1 MHAVVS
7 AGLQCRN
14 VMPIVTLA
22 LLLLVFGL
30 SAGCENQLPA
40 YPADLSYP
48 ARADP
53 LVTEQLAEIPAKP
66 DDPGQLS
73 TILTSLKDA
82 KDRQL
87 VLEPSHL
94 KPEQS
99 DRIDALLEKM
109 FGTPAEPKISAKGVK
124 GFDDDTQK
132 AVAEAVKNL
141 KLDSDTLARGSALYR
156 LHCLHCHGLSGN
168 GRGPTAAW
176 VNPHPRDYRSGVF
189 KFTSSSQPDKERKP
203 RRDDLVRTLKS
214 GIEGTSM
221 PSFGLLPNQD
231 IEDLV
236 SYVIHLS
243 IRGQLEFN
251 LMRDLLSGTGAD
263 QSFEDKASDNLQ
275 FILKGWNGADRFL
288 IRPEG
293 MARVSSAEDRKKS
306 IENGW
311 KLFRDTSAAGCIS
324 CHKDYGRQSLYFYDA
339 WGTIGRPTDLT
350 LGVYR
355 GGRRPVDFYW
365 RIHSG
370 VNGSNMPAFYKS
382 LKAQEIWD
390 LVNFVQILPYPK
402 QRSEY
407 GIDID

>member
-1 MHAVVS
+1 MLT
-7 AGLQCRN
+7 AGSKCGKI
-14 VMPIVTLA
+14 MPGVLLT
-22 LLLLVFGL
+22 LLLAVLGL

-40 YPADLSYP
+40 YPADLPYP
-48 ARADP
+48 TRTDP
-53 LVTEQLAEIPAKP
+53 LVTEQIAEIPAKP

-82 KDRQL
+82 KDRQS
-87 VLEPSHL
+87 VLNPGQL
-94 KPEQS
+94 KPQQS
-99 DRIDALLEKM
+99 DRIDALLDQM
-109 FGTPAEPKISAKGVK
+109 FGTPAEPKVSAKGIK
-124 GFDDDTQK
+124 GFDEDTQK
-132 AVAEAVKNL
+132 ALAETVKNL
-141 KLDSDTLARGSALYR
+141 KLDSETLARGSVLYR

-168 GRGPTAAW
+168 GRGPTASW

-203 RRDDLVRTLKS
+203 RRDDLARTLRS

-221 PSFGLLPNQD
+221 PSFGLLPSQD
-231 IEDLV
+231 IDDLV

-275 FILKGWNGADRFL
+275 FILKGWNQADQFL

-293 MARVSSAEDRKKS
+293 VARASSEEDRRKS

-311 KLFRDTSAAGCIS
+311 KLFKDTSAAGCIS

-355 GGRRPVDFYW
+355 GGRRPIDFYW

-390 LVNFVQILPYPK
+390 LVNFVQILPYPT
-402 QRSEY
+402 QRKEY

>member
-1 MHAVVS
+1 VATG
-7 AGLQCRN
+7 GLNCGK
-14 VMPIVTLA
+14 VAPILPLA
-22 LLLLVFGL
+22 PVLLVLGL

-40 YPADLSYP
+40 YPADLAYP
-48 ARADP
+48 TRTDP

-66 DDPGQLS
+66 DDPGQLA

-82 KDRQL
+82 KDRQTIL
-87 VLEPSHL
+87 DPSRL
-94 KPEQS
+94 KADQS
-99 DRIDALLEKM
+99 DRIDALLESM
-109 FGTPAEPKISAKGVK
+109 FGTPADPKISAKGVK
-124 GFDDDTQK
+124 GIDEDTQK
-132 AVAEAVKNL
+132 ALTAAVKTL
-141 KLDSDTLARGSALYR
+141 KLDSETLSRGSSLYR

-176 VNPHPRDYRSGVF
+176 VNPHPRDYRSGIF

-203 RRDDLVRTLKS
+203 RREDLARTLKS
-214 GIEGTSM
+214 GVEGTSM
-221 PSFGLLPNQD
+221 PSFGLLPNQE

-243 IRGQLEFN
+243 MRGQLEFN

-275 FILKGWNGADRFL
+275 FILKGWNQADQFL
-288 IRPEG
+288 IRPEAG
-293 MARVSSAEDRKKS
+293 ALASSAEDRKKS

-311 KLFRDTSAAGCIS
+311 KLFKDTSAAGCIS

-355 GGRRPVDFYW
+355 GGRRPIDFYW

-382 LKAQEIWD
+382 LKPQEIWD
-390 LVNFVQILPYPK
+390 LVNFVQILPYPR
-402 QRSEY
+402 QRREY